1 MFSKSKSF
9 HKPCPP
15 NEHYL
20 KEPSLRIGSHLLK
33 KSLMANFFFC
43 RVRYILFHTLNII
56 KYYYLIQTL
65 ICLCRQRWRKR
76 KGLKHIIKYNTCSH
90 EMVFSG
96 TQLF

>member
-56 KYYYLIQTL
+56 PSEMI
-65 ICLCRQRWRKR
+65 RNHRFPDDFRENR
-76 KGLKHIIKYNTCSH
+76 SEIIRLN
-90 EMVFSG
+90 
-96 TQLF
+96 